1 VIRACDEFGRPTKGF
16 SVHLS
21 VLIATHRQG
30 LQVCSRII
38 QACSWA
44 GPDIEVIVRD
54 NSGNAEKR
62 ELLARF
68 NAENCNIIAAEP
80 CDPLYNLAE
89 TLRLAKG
96 EFVLQL
102 ADDDF
107 CFDRAIQSMPV
118 IVAKA
123 RDDRSII
130 GVTGAFAVEGS
141 QGSAVVAYPDVDS
154 PDLSKRIAGYFAYT
168 GVNILM
174 YAPVRQDVA
183 RRVFNFMSSMP
194 TYFSFHDQI
203 QCLLYLMSGK
213 FLRINRLIYG
223 YDIGPWENPIS
234 AEQRDLEFYRGAELD
249 PAINKL
255 HWFICGFEGAAL
267 ALHSD
272 IFPDMPHA
280 QRQWV
285 ADRWFSVMFAR
296 FANQPR
302 QAFDSALTGAADA
315 LCAKLTAST
324 GQLSFDGVLAEIS
337 RFMTLCSKERG
348 ERYFSFWNA
357 ILKRTKPA
365 AVQKA
370 SA

>member
-1 VIRACDEFGRPTKGF
+1 MQ
-16 SVHLS
+16 LS
-21 VLIATHRQG
+21 VVIPTYRHG

-54 NSGNAEKR
+54 NSGNADKR

-68 NAENCNIIAAEP
+68 RAANCNIIAAEP
-80 CDPLYNLAE
+80 CDALTNFAE
-89 TLRLAKG
+89 TLRLATG

-102 ADDDF
+102 SDDDF
-107 CFDRAIQSMPV
+107 CFDRAVHAMPALLAQ
-118 IVAKA
+118 I
-123 RDDRSII
+123 RDDHSII
-130 GVTGAFAVEGS
+130 GVTGAFAIESS

-154 PDLSKRIAGYFAYT
+154 PDVSKRIAGYFGYS
-168 GVNILM
+168 GVNVLM
-174 YAPVRQDVA
+174 FAPVRRALAQ
-183 RRVFNFMSSMP
+183 RVYNFMSSMP

-213 FLRINRLIYG
+213 FLRIGRLIYG
-223 YDIGPWENPIS
+223 YDVGPWENPAS
-234 AEQRDLEFYRGAELD
+234 AEQRDLEFYRTSGLD

-267 ALHSD
+267 ALNSD
-272 IFPDMPHA
+272 IFPDIPRA

-296 FANQPR
+296 FTGQPR
-302 QAFDSALTGAADA
+302 QVFGSALAGEAEA
-315 LCAKLTAST
+315 LRAKLVTST
-324 GQLSFDGVLAEIS
+324 GQLSFDGMLAQIS
-337 RFMTLCSKERG
+337 AFMALCSKERG
-348 ERYFSFWNA
+348 ERYFAFWNNV
-357 ILKRTKPA
+357 LNQTKPA
-365 AVQKA
+365 AMQKA

>member
-1 VIRACDEFGRPTKGF
+1 MG
-16 SVHLS
+16 LS
-21 VLIATHRQG
+21 VQLSILIPTHRQG

-54 NSGNAEKR
+54 NSGSAEKR

-68 NAENCNIIAAEP
+68 RAKNCNIIAAEP
-80 CDPLYNLAE
+80 CGPLYNYAE

-107 CFDRAIQSMPV
+107 CFDRAIQAMPELL
-118 IVAKA
+118 AQA
-123 RDDRSII
+123 RDDHSII
-130 GVTGAFAVEGS
+130 GVTGAFAIEGS
-141 QGSAVVAYPDVDS
+141 QGSAVIAYPDVDS
-154 PDLSKRIAGYFAYT
+154 PDLSKRIAGYFGYN
-168 GVNILM
+168 GVNVLM
-174 YAPVRQDVA
+174 YAPLRRALAQ
-183 RRVFNFMSSMP
+183 RVFEFMSSMP

-213 FLRINRLIYG
+213 FLRISRLIYG
-223 YDIGPWENPIS
+223 YDVGPWENPAS
-234 AEQRDLEFYRGAELD
+234 AEQRDLEFYRGCGLD

-267 ALHSD
+267 ALNSD
-272 IFPDMPHA
+272 FFPDIPRT

-285 ADRWFSVMFAR
+285 ADRWFSAMFAR
-296 FANQPR
+296 FAGQRR
-302 QAFDSALTGAADA
+302 QVFDSALAGEAEA
-315 LCAKLTAST
+315 LYAKLVTST
-324 GQLSFDGVLAEIS
+324 SQLSFDGVLVQIS
-337 RFMTLCSKERG
+337 AFMALCSKERG
-348 ERYFSFWNA
+348 ERYFAFWNKV
-357 ILKRTKPA
+357 LKQTKPA
-365 AVQKA
+365 AMQKA

>member
-1 VIRACDEFGRPTKGF
+1 MGL
-16 SVHLS
+16 SVQLS
-21 VLIATHRQG
+21 VLIPTYRQG

-68 NAENCNIIAAEP
+68 QAENCNIIAAEP
-80 CDPLYNLAE
+80 CDALTNFAE
-89 TLRLAKG
+89 ILRLAKG
-96 EFVLQL
+96 EFVLQF

-107 CFDRAIQSMPV
+107 CFDRAVQAMPELL
-118 IVAKA
+118 ARA

-130 GVTGAFAVEGS
+130 GVTGAFAIESS
-141 QGSAVVAYPDVDS
+141 QGSAVVDYPDVDS
-154 PDLSKRIAGYFAYT
+154 PDLSKRIGGYLGYG
-168 GVNILM
+168 GVNVLM
-174 YAPVRQDVA
+174 YAPLRRALAQ
-183 RRVFNFMSSMP
+183 RVFDFMSSMP

-223 YDIGPWENPIS
+223 YDVGPWENQAS
-234 AEQRDLEFYRGAELD
+234 AERRDLEFYRTSGLD
-249 PAINKL
+249 PAVNKL

-267 ALHSD
+267 ALNSD
-272 IFPDMPHA
+272 IFPDIPRA

-302 QAFDSALTGAADA
+302 QAFDSALTGEAEA
-315 LCAKLTAST
+315 LCAKLVTST
-324 GQLSFDGVLAEIS
+324 GQLSFDGVLANIS
-337 RFMTLCSKERG
+337 AFMALCSKERG
-348 ERYFSFWNA
+348 ERYFAFWNSV
-357 ILKRTKPA
+357 LKQTKPA
-365 AVQKA
+365 AMQKA